1 MYTFLCNPIK
11 EVDSLKKLDLKIVTS
26 VAAAIIAV
34 YLATRYWPN
43 IASVLGSVLSAATPI
58 IFGFVVA
65 YPINILMAFY
75 ERHFFPKSNKEAV
88 IKLRKPVCLIAAV
101 ISIIGVVAMVVVLVA
116 PQFVACIK
124 MLFAKIPPA
133 IDFVI
138 EKFNENEFL
147 SKNVVGAL
155 TEFDWKTKLA
165 DMTEKI
171 AAGIGSTFEAAFTAI
186 SSVFTTIANVV
197 ITIIISL
204 YVLIERDKLMRQVKK
219 IASHY
224 LPEKV
229 FKKLYHVTYV
239 LNESFHKFIVGQCL
253 EAVILGTLCTI
264 GMFILRIPYAPMIG
278 ALMGF
283 TALIPIFGGLI
294 GAGVGAFLIL
304 MDSPIKALMF
314 IVFVIILQQIEGN
327 LIYPKVV
334 GSSTGLPG
342 LWVLAAVTIGGS
354 VSGIIGMLVA
364 VPVAATVYKLI
375 RDDMRTEKDK
385 PWDILAVPGDFNNE
399 EKEE

>member
-1 MYTFLCNPIK
+1 M
-11 EVDSLKKLDLKIVTS
+11 KKLDLKIVTS

-138 EKFNENEFL
+138 EQFNENEFL

-399 EKEE
+399 GKEE

>member
-1 MYTFLCNPIK
+1 M
-11 EVDSLKKLDLKIVTS
+11 KKLDLKIVTS

-399 EKEE
+399 GKEE